1 MKKKNKF
8 RYPFEKC
15 LQCEYMSLMICES
28 VGFAKVVYEWS
39 VVLSKEHV
47 LRMMLNM
54 TFFMTFN
61 EHMISCA
68 H

>member
-1 MKKKNKF
+1 
-8 RYPFEKC
+8 
-15 LQCEYMSLMICES
+15 MSLMICES

-39 VVLSKEHV
+39 VVLSKEHM

-54 TFFMTFN
+54 TFFMTFIT
-61 EHMISCA
+61 ERQKPSLISCA